1 MSNLTPQQEEWKAPE
16 PKGAKDESGPGSKR
30 LAVALAVGLVAVA
43 TIAYGWMANAAPED
57 GTEGVPTI
65 TVKRGALTV
74 SVTEGG
80 TLLAREKVE
89 IKSEVEGRNQI
100 LEIVPE
106 GTIITEDDVNL
117 DDPTKGMLLVRLDAA
132 DLEEKKAARDIRYYN
147 AAAAQTQAEKSYE
160 IQLKQNE
167 SNEAQARLEVKFAHM
182 ELQKYLGAELAA
194 QVIEQKG
201 VDFDSLRRFASLE
214 VQNILDPTDPS
225 KARNVLG
232 PLFVEAGAGVES
244 LLGGTA
250 AQTLRDLSSQVQLAR
265 QRLEQAVDTLQWTE
279 KLVEGKYVNRTEL
292 TRDILDRDAKAVQ
305 VAAAEE
311 DLRLFVQY
319 TLPKDAEQRY
329 SDCEE
334 AERKLDRVLAQNAS
348 QLAQTEANRRSK
360 RATFELEKSRKE
372 KLDEMLANSTVYATK
387 PGLVVYAST
396 SAGHWRGEPIQEGTT
411 IRQNQTILTI
421 PNLST
426 LAARVNVHETDIEK
440 MKIGQPARIKVEAL
454 PGSSFPGHVARISP
468 MASSENRW
476 LNPDVIVYETDV
488 ALDEIPEGLSPGMSA
503 TAEIIIAELQD
514 VLYVPLSA
522 VTTYRGQR
530 VCWVKPP
537 SGEPELRQ
545 VETGYFTD
553 KFVEIRNGLRAGEV
567 VYLAPPKE
575 MEEESLEERAERENV
590 AQPPA
595 PGAPLGR
602 NAASP
607 RPGPTPAAPAGRP
620 EEQPEAK
627 PAAEGA
633 PLDMDA
639 LRKEMENLSPEERR
653 AKMREAL
660 EQMSPGQREQM
671 MRQRG
676 GGPGGRRDPGGRGQQ
691 GGGAPAN
698 GDR

>member
-1 MSNLTPQQEEWKAPE
+1 M
-16 PKGAKDESGPGSKR
+16 
-30 LAVALAVGLVAVA
+30 ALALTVGVVLVA
-43 TIAYGWMANAAPED
+43 TIAYGWMARASSD
-57 GTEGVPTI
+57 VGTDAVPTI
-65 TVKRGALTV
+65 IAKKGPLTV

-80 TLLAREKVE
+80 TLYALEKVE
-89 IKSEVEGRNQI
+89 IKSEVEGNNQI

-106 GTIITEDDVNL
+106 GTIITDADVNL
-117 DDPTKGMLLVRLDAA
+117 EDPTKGKVLVRLDTAGM
-132 DLEEKKAARDIRYYN
+132 EEKKATRDISYYS
-147 AAAAQTQAEKSYE
+147 AEASQTQAEKSYE

-167 SNEAQARLEVKFAHM
+167 SDEAQARLEVKFAHM

-194 QVIEQKG
+194 QVVEQKG
-201 VDFDSLRRFASLE
+201 VDFDSLRRYASIE
-214 VQNILDPTDPS
+214 VQRILESEGPAGRTESPAAPVS
-225 KARNVLG
+225 AGRPGAGPATARAVLG
-232 PLFVEAGAGVES
+232 ELFVEIEQGQES
-244 LLGGTA
+244 PLGGTA
-250 AQTLRDLSSQVQLAR
+250 AQTLRDLSSQVQLAK
-265 QRLEQAVDTLQWTE
+265 QRLEQAEDTLQWTE

-292 TRDILDRDAKAVQ
+292 TRDTLDRDAKAVQ

-348 QLAQTEANRRSK
+348 ELAQAEANLRSR
-360 RATFELEKSRKE
+360 RATFELEKSRRE
-372 KLDEMLANSTVYATK
+372 KLDEMLAKSTIYATK
-387 PGLVVYAST
+387 PGLVVYATT
-396 SAGHWRGEPIQEGTT
+396 SSGRWSSGEPIQEGTT

>member
-421 PNLST
+421 PEDGDRPASPSFGRG
-426 LAARVNVHETDIEK
+426 AARQQHARPRRQDQPD
-440 MKIGQPARIKVEAL
+440 GQLRE
-454 PGSSFPGHVARISP
+454 S
-468 MASSENRW
+468 MA
-476 LNPDVIVYETDV
+476 
-488 ALDEIPEGLSPGMSA
+488 
-503 TAEIIIAELQD
+503 
-514 VLYVPLSA
+514 
-522 VTTYRGQR
+522 
-530 VCWVKPP
+530 
-537 SGEPELRQ
+537 EP
-545 VETGYFTD
+545 
-553 KFVEIRNGLRAGEV
+553 
-567 VYLAPPKE
+567 
-575 MEEESLEERAERENV
+575 
-590 AQPPA
+590 
-595 PGAPLGR
+595 
-602 NAASP
+602 
-607 RPGPTPAAPAGRP
+607 
-620 EEQPEAK
+620 
-627 PAAEGA
+627 
-633 PLDMDA
+633 
-639 LRKEMENLSPEERR
+639 RR
-653 AKMREAL
+653 
-660 EQMSPGQREQM
+660 
-671 MRQRG
+671 
-676 GGPGGRRDPGGRGQQ
+676 RRL
-691 GGGAPAN
+691 
-698 GDR
+698 